1 MQENPTMDK
10 NKQSTAMP
18 HLANTNVVA
27 EDVILSPEELRA
39 KLPLSNQGRATVSS
53 GRMSVKDIL
62 DGRDSRLL
70 VVVGPCSIHDPE
82 AALDYARRLHALSE
96 ELSSSLLILMRVYF
110 EKPRTTVGW
119 KGLINDPHMD
129 DSFQLEEGL
138 HIARRLLVDLA
149 EMGMPV
155 ATEAL
160 DPISPQYLADL
171 FSWAAIGARTT
182 ESQTHREM
190 ASGLSMPV
198 GFKNGTD
205 GSLEVA
211 INALHAVSNPHSFLG
226 INPQGRTAIIRTRGN
241 ACGHVIL
248 RGGGGQPNYS
258 SVHVARCEQALN
270 AAGLPLN
277 IMVDCSHDNSQK
289 DPQQQI
295 LVAKD
300 VLNQMR
306 AGNQSILGIML
317 ESHLH
322 GGNQGI
328 PEDLSQLQY
337 GVSVTDACMDWAS
350 TEELLRELAQGLS

>member
-1 MQENPTMDK
+1 MAEKKLT
-10 NKQSTAMP
+10 STMP
-18 HLANTNVVA
+18 HLANTNVIA
-27 EDVILSPEELRA
+27 EDVILSPEELRN
-39 KLPLSNQGRATVSS
+39 KLSLSAEGRATVSN
-53 GRMSVKDIL
+53 GRLSVKDIL
-62 DGRDSRLL
+62 DGKDSRLL
-70 VVVGPCSIHDPE
+70 VVVGPCSIHDPD
-82 AALDYARRLHALSE
+82 AALEYAQRLRALSE
-96 ELSSSLLILMRVYF
+96 ELSSSLLLLMRVYF

-119 KGLINDPHMD
+119 KGLINDPYMD

-138 HIARRLLVDLA
+138 HIARRLLVELA
-149 EMGMPV
+149 DMGMPV

-258 SVHVARCEQALN
+258 SVHVARCEQALEK
-270 AAGLPLN
+270 AQLPQN

-306 AGNQSILGIML
+306 SGNKSIMGIML
-317 ESHLH
+317 ESHLQA
-322 GGNQGI
+322 GNQTI

-337 GVSVTDACMDWAS
+337 GVSVTDACMDWQS
-350 TEELLRELAQGLS
+350 TEGLLRELAQGLS